1 MTILDV
7 RTVYASCIENKT
19 SQNNITVSDKHTKER
34 NQTET
39 WSHDQARTVSANHI
53 AS

>member
-1 MTILDV
+1 MMILEV
-7 RTVYASCIENKT
+7 RTVYAYIENKT
-19 SQNNITVSDKHTKER
+19 SQNNITVSDKHTKEC